1 MKKNLFYYLFAVI
14 CSVSLFTSCSDD
26 DDEKVVCPVGET
38 TFTDKSGLQL
48 TYSSAPMLG
57 KMVQFVPQGNKAV
70 LTLSGA
76 PLDLSG
82 LQRDAMSAPSGLTT
96 AGVVP
101 GELTTTLNVD
111 LKIEGDKVS
120 FEGTDKKEGRVLTYK
135 GEATPSGMKLDVNVT
150 MPTMGLAGTSWNL
163 ASLDKE
169 EPTAPLHIVWKEN
182 HDEVEMEGI
191 LKLMISMIPVEN
203 STIPQLLDGVLKKVT
218 FLPDGNIQAEYKDN
232 PTDEAF
238 KTSPLNLAMYS
249 MDGDN
254 KIRVYLNVNQI
265 MAVARYQKSAHVN
278 RRGFAGFEADYSSYV
293 AEGVPVF
300 YREKENGNVAFYL
313 GYDVFQPLLAIAG
326 ELVKDEALKAAL
338 VELVKENA
346 GPLGG
351 LAAAFV
357 KQILDKLPDII
368 AVTEDVQ
375 IGIDLISAK

>member
-265 MAVARYQKSAHVN
+265 MAVAYQKSAHVN

-351 LAAAFV
+351 FAAAFV